1 MSHSVRRHMRIEID
15 AYDETI
21 RRYIPGYEAMLDAA
35 AHELSSV
42 GSGLVL
48 DLGGGTG
55 ALSEVILT
63 AGTGTVE
70 LIDAS

>member
-21 RRYIPGYEAMLDAA
+21 RRYIPGYEAMLAAA

-55 ALSEVILT
+55 ALYRPRSIL
-63 AGTGTVE
+63 
-70 LIDAS
+70 